1 MEWGA
6 QGWLV
11 IAGIVLVAAV
21 LIHPAARAAER
32 HLTRLGIDT
41 SQPA

>member
-6 QGWLV
+6 RGWIV
-11 IAGIVLVAAV
+11 IAAIVLVATV

-32 HLTRLGIDT
+32 HLTRMGVP
-41 SQPA
+41 SPEPA